1 MNTWTSRIGAV
12 VLVVVLA
19 LGVVSSVGAQG
30 PDRDPGAPPR
40 DPQERGGRQLFQ
52 AVVEATGLETQD
64 VLALLREG
72 QTLAEV
78 CEANNVDPQTVIG
91 GVKTRLTAEIE
102 QAIADE
108 KLTEERG
115 NQLLERL
122 DDFLTRAMNAP
133 LHNLPAVQ
141 HPAATQAVRELV
153 ETLAGEIDL
162 RPAEILE
169 QARDGLTL
177 AEIATAAGADPQAI
191 VDAALVHITEHLA
204 QQVENGRI
212 TQEQMDALLA
222 EAEEFLPEAMNRPLQ
237 DFANPIH
244 ERIQER
250 LEDSLIGVV
259 AEAIGVEP
267 ADLMRDMLT
276 PPSLA
281 EVAEEHGLDPETLIG
296 TAETRITEAINQAV
310 ENGLMSQ
317 EQADQLLDG
326 LHDRLVERFNAPFRP
341 VRNADGMDGRPGPR
355 R

>member
-1 MNTWTSRIGAV
+1 MNTWIKRIGAV
-12 VLVVVLA
+12 ALAAVLA
-19 LGVVSSVGAQG
+19 LGGVSSVGAQE
-30 PDRDPGAPPR
+30 PDRNPASPLR
-40 DPQERGGRQLFQ
+40 VPQERVGRQLFQ

-72 QTLAEV
+72 QTLAQV
-78 CEANNVDPQTVIG
+78 CEANAVDPQIVIDS
-91 GVKTRLTAEIE
+91 VKTTLTAEID
-102 QAIADE
+102 QLVADG
-108 KLTEERG
+108 KLTEERAA
-115 NQLLERL
+115 QLQERL
-122 DDFLTRAMNAP
+122 NDFLPRAMNAP
-133 LHNLPAVQ
+133 LQNLPVVQ
-141 HPAATQAVRELV
+141 HPVATQAVRELV

-162 RPAEILE
+162 RPAEVVQ

-191 VDAALVHITEHLA
+191 VDAALAHITEHLA

-212 TQEQMDALLA
+212 TQAQMDTLLA
-222 EAEEFLPEAMNRPLQ
+222 EAEEFLPDAMNQPLQ
-237 DFANPIH
+237 DLVNPV
-244 ERIQER
+244 RVQER
-250 LEDSLIGVV
+250 LENSLIGVV

-267 ADLMRDMLT
+267 ADLLRDMLN

-281 EVAEEHGLDPETLIG
+281 EVAEEHGLDPETLIS

-317 EQADQLLDG
+317 ERADQLLSG

-341 VRNADGMDGRPGPR
+341 VRNAGGPGLR